1 MAAVARMSQK
11 LCADAR
17 VGRNI
22 LVDAARVER
31 NKTPAQPLRA
41 IMDENAI
48 AQHCVA
54 WQQVLMFF
62 ARTQV
67 PHHWRSPRYSFTP
80 QQRAAWEKLWHEA
93 QEVARSD
100 ELGSP
105 ARTASPVPSLASEN
119 ASCEVEHASC
129 DTEWKLSPIDTACLD
144 FCMELLNQRSRAA
157 DYESALVCAVAVLGR
172 GETGWRDANS
182 YSPILSRIIKV
193 ARFMLVHKAMR
204 LASEGVE
211 IIKIL
216 PECGM
221 AGTGVGKS
229 ASYSDAFQSTGAGQT
244 TWIQSSQS
252 SRTGSFRNWVSGMV
266 NKFMVRGTH
275 SPIQWMLDRRLYG
288 MTTCLNSTVPE
299 HVTWMDFDRL
309 CYKELTFTMRD
320 FKSFVHQVV
329 SDTRKVL
336 LVDLM
341 LTDMTEVPEIPWK
354 TLYDNPTKRGDGWSF
369 LQDSR
374 TPWPVDGTQWMQ
386 QRLRSI
392 PRVGKKF
399 FQDGAPRMAQID
411 SYMRRVVEFRRR
423 LCIAIH
429 ICGGRPFRSLEL
441 LGIRHRN
448 TDNCQRNVFIQNG
461 MVLIDTAYHKGL
473 YASNDEKTIQRYLP
487 RAIGEL
493 VVWYLWLV
501 LPFVQRLE
509 LYQDRLRGTSRVE
522 A

>member
-1 MAAVARMSQK
+1 MGQPSVDRPKPKRGRPPKYASAEERKAAQSAREREKRQAARAAQPLRFVQYHSPAVPRSTGIAENPSSYFPPGELCLGTEVEQLLPPLSPGLEAEEPFGLEYQSDNNALPLDIVSNMSIEPTWTDASPQTAASKTLQAGQRPDPIASSSEGVLPEPAPYTFTRWTVYFRDLDPLELIQCVQQPVPEDQSEEALTTAAIWASMAAVARMSQK
-11 LCADAR
+11 LCADVR

-105 ARTASPVPSLASEN
+105 ARTPSPVPSLTSEDASY
-119 ASCEVEHASC
+119 EVEHASC

-157 DYESALVCAVAVLGR
+157 DYESALVCAVAVQGR

-193 ARFMLVHKAMR
+193 ARLMLVHKAMR

-221 AGTGVGKS
+221 AGTGDKPHGS
-229 ASYSDAFQSTGAGQT
+229 NPASPAEQ
-244 TWIQSSQS
+244 
-252 SRTGSFRNWVSGMV
+252 VHSG
-266 NKFMVRGTH
+266 
-275 SPIQWMLDRRLYG
+275 
-288 MTTCLNSTVPE
+288 TV
-299 HVTWMDFDRL
+299 FL
-309 CYKELTFTMRD
+309 
-320 FKSFVHQVV
+320 
-329 SDTRKVL
+329 
-336 LVDLM
+336 
-341 LTDMTEVPEIPWK
+341 
-354 TLYDNPTKRGDGWSF
+354 GWS
-369 LQDSR
+369 
-374 TPWPVDGTQWMQ
+374 
-386 QRLRSI
+386 
-392 PRVGKKF
+392 
-399 FQDGAPRMAQID
+399 
-411 SYMRRVVEFRRR
+411 
-423 LCIAIH
+423 
-429 ICGGRPFRSLEL
+429 
-441 LGIRHRN
+441 
-448 TDNCQRNVFIQNG
+448 
-461 MVLIDTAYHKGL
+461 
-473 YASNDEKTIQRYLP
+473 
-487 RAIGEL
+487 
-493 VVWYLWLV
+493 
-501 LPFVQRLE
+501 
-509 LYQDRLRGTSRVE
+509 TSS
-522 A
+522 